1 MIRTVLDANTYASAF
16 MQAKGPSGRIVRAF
30 LDGAFEL
37 VTTQPI
43 LDETARCLFYP
54 RVRKRIQLTDAAIR
68 QALASLALLADVVT
82 TELVL
87 DVVVQ
92 DADDNKIVAAAVEGA
107 AAYVV
112 TGDTD
117 LLTLKAYEGVVMI
130 RPADF
135 LKILESQA
143 R

>member
-1 MIRTVLDANTYASAF
+1 MIRAVLDANIYASAF
-16 MQAKGPSGRIVRAF
+16 MQSKGPSGRIVRAF
-30 LDGAFEL
+30 LDGAFER

-54 RVRKRIQLTDAAIR
+54 RLRKRIQLTDAAIH

-92 DADDNKIVAAAVEGA
+92 DADDNKIVAAAVEGK

-117 LLTLKAYEGVVMI
+117 LLTLKACEGVVMI

-135 LKILESQA
+135 LKLLESRA